1 MLWRMEK
8 ERHQRWAAL
17 SHSLSAGMWPLGM
30 VLENSKGNKY
40 GEVEKVCSG
49 YLCGSEEA
57 T

>member
-1 MLWRMEK
+1 MEK

-17 SHSLSAGMWPLGM
+17 SHSVSAGMWRLGM
-30 VLENSKGNKY
+30 VLENSKGSRY